1 MEKSPSDG
9 FHLIWY
15 YWAKK
20 YMGEKI
26 RGRESMAVAVG
37 QLKKHYSLEA
47 VDSRQQLESKI
58 AGIK

>member
-1 MEKSPSDG
+1 MEKGPSDG

-20 YMGEKI
+20 YMSEKI
-26 RGRESMAVAVG
+26 RPRDSMAAVVA
-37 QLKKHYSLEA
+37 QLKKHYSLES
-47 VDSRQQLESKI
+47 VDCRQQLESKI